1 VDVISTGLAAH
12 GRGNVVMPPKAH
24 LHLDHLFAGHF
35 NILSGYVGPIG
46 RAGGGRRS
54 AAWNLLSRSP
64 RRSRDSV
71 AQTGQSQ
78 SVGNDRVALT
88 WLDKVAMV
96 CPLVFRQLGN
106 TP

>member
-1 VDVISTGLAAH
+1 MQIDIRFLSRAQVEALAPNPTELVEVISAGLAAH

-54 AAWNLLSRSP
+54 AAWP
-64 RRSRDSV
+64 G
-71 AQTGQSQ
+71 T
-78 SVGNDRVALT
+78 
-88 WLDKVAMV
+88 
-96 CPLVFRQLGN
+96 F
-106 TP
+106 